1 MKTLKIICILIF
13 LSTLSVSAETI
24 VTGHVIDD
32 KGEPLPSVIIKRYT
46 KGHKLDG
53 YTSSGIDGSFSIKAE
68 TGDSLIFSMLGFKM
82 QCIAV
87 SGNMKPLTIRMSDGA
102 IELREVKVKSD
113 KVHEHGDTISYI
125 VGAYSN
131 GNDRSIGDVIAKMP
145 GFDVDKSTGKISY
158 EGKPISK
165 FYIEGLDMLGGKY
178 GTATNTLPQ
187 GEVGSVQVMRNHQ
200 PIRVL
205 EDFTF
210 TDDAAV
216 NIKMKDSAKTHW
228 VTSWKA
234 VGGYGS
240 AHDGYDKG

>member
-13 LSTLSVSAETI
+13 LSTLSVSAQTI

-46 KGHKLDG
+46 QGHKLGG
-53 YTSSGIDGSFSIKAE
+53 YTGSGSDGSFSIKAE

-131 GNDRSIGDVIAKMP
+131 GARASQGLTPCANQKVTPLGYWC
-145 GFDVDKSTGKISY
+145 KSTDLI
-158 EGKPISK
+158 
-165 FYIEGLDMLGGKY
+165 
-178 GTATNTLPQ
+178 
-187 GEVGSVQVMRNHQ
+187 
-200 PIRVL
+200 
-205 EDFTF
+205 
-210 TDDAAV
+210 
-216 NIKMKDSAKTHW
+216 
-228 VTSWKA
+228 
-234 VGGYGS
+234 
-240 AHDGYDKG
+240 

>member
-1 MKTLKIICILIF
+1 MATPYLIL
-13 LSTLSVSAETI
+13 
-24 VTGHVIDD
+24 
-32 KGEPLPSVIIKRYT
+32 Y
-46 KGHKLDG
+46 
-53 YTSSGIDGSFSIKAE
+53 
-68 TGDSLIFSMLGFKM
+68 
-82 QCIAV
+82 
-87 SGNMKPLTIRMSDGA
+87 
-102 IELREVKVKSD
+102 
-113 KVHEHGDTISYI
+113 
-125 VGAYSN
+125 

-187 GEVGSVQVMRNHQ
+187 GEVGSVQVLRNHQ

-216 NIKMKDSAKTHW
+216 NIKNADLQDQQY
-228 VTSWKA
+228 
-234 VGGYGS
+234 GYGCQP
-240 AHDGYDKG
+240 